1 MKTTPV
7 LAGLLGVLGIV
18 NHVDGGVKD
27 RGWSRVPGRL
37 KLLAVP
43 GPNKAVEDV
52 MSL

>member
-18 NHVDGGVKD
+18 NQVVGGVKD